1 MAGINDGIVHS
12 IRIVALHD
20 AQELAFHFAVL
31 NIVINIVNVHGNVFQ
46 VAFIIKN
53 RHRNSNNIKSQIG
66 NLTLGNSLVSSVNI
80 RKSRVSPVGFIQP
93 FETLSK
99 KSLRRLAV
107 VPPGS
112 ITVSTYVAAAVIPVD
127 GLIIY
132 DGSKLVIGFV
142 NKKGSACSADP
153 SCINYIKL
161 WKCFL
166 HLV

>member
-12 IRIVALHD
+12 IRIIALHD
-20 AQELAFHFAVL
+20 AQELSFNFAVL
-31 NIVINIVNVHGNVFQ
+31 NVIVNVINVHGNVFQ
-46 VAFIIKN
+46 VALIIKN
-53 RHRNSNNIKSQIG
+53 RHRNSDNIKPQIS

-80 RKSRVSPVGFIQP
+80 RKSGVSPVGFIQP
-93 FETLSK
+93 FETFSE

-132 DGSKLVIGFV
+132 DGFKLVIGFV